1 MKRSKLK
8 ISKTD
13 RSHTSAIITSTIIA
27 LLLSVLLTA
36 LMGNIMLSGH
46 LSEKTVTAGVFLT
59 RSISVLVGV
68 LIGASML
75 KQHYLK
81 LVSIISAVYFVTLIG
96 TGIVF
101 FDGSFQNFLLGVI
114 SVLIGGVAALLIL
127 LMPKRNR
134 RKLKIFAR

>member
-1 MKRSKLK
+1 MKSSKLK

-13 RSHTSAIITSTIIA
+13 RSHTSAIMTGTIVA

-36 LMGNIMLSGH
+36 LMGNIILSGH
-46 LSEKTVTAGVFLT
+46 LSEKTVTAGVFVT
-59 RSISVLVGV
+59 RSISVLVGS

-81 LVSIISAVYFVTLIG
+81 IVSIISAVYFITLIG

-101 FDGSFQNFLLGVI
+101 FNGSFQNFLLGLV
-114 SVLIGGVAALLIL
+114 SVLIGGAVGLLLL
-127 LMPKRNR
+127 LMPKHST
-134 RKLKIFAR
+134 RKLRIFAR